1 MEIFHSSIQ
10 DFHRQVE
17 VCEIEIAPVAT
28 TLAGVGRFYE
38 FHTGCGPKKF
48 SGNLGD
54 PLANPQMAGIV
65 VRNPIHIFAMEPA
78 GGALFLKICVKTKIF
93 HQISHGILVL

>member
-1 MEIFHSSIQ
+1 MGLCPLEIFHSSIQ
-10 DFHRQVE
+10 DLHRQVE

-38 FHTGCGPKKF
+38 FHTGCGLKKS

-54 PLANPQMAGIV
+54 PLANLQMAGIV
-65 VRNPIHIFAMEPA
+65 V
-78 GGALFLKICVKTKIF
+78 
-93 HQISHGILVL
+93 